1 MKCFS
6 KYFIAWNSHFLANHH
21 HQSQQQQQIKLTTF
35 FKNKQT
41 NYLSLMQSQLQPN
54 TSSNLDGSCNQQ
66 EQKTIRFLKKLSKQ
80 LATLEILFVKKSFLQ
95 EPPSFNALKQ

>member
-54 TSSNLDGSCNQQ
+54 TSCDLDGSRNQK
-66 EQKTIRFLKKLSKQ
+66 EQKKYSIPKETF
-80 LATLEILFVKKSFLQ
+80 
-95 EPPSFNALKQ
+95 